1 MPGTRPNGF
10 AVPDQ
15 CDPVASEK
23 IKAQNDLMCRLR
35 DEARANA
42 ETMKL
47 SLLSEHYSLQHG
59 DFRAL
64 ALALARDFVP
74 GFQFKDPLRYLRH
87 PGPQFEERSGRPT
100 VWDTDRLLRLLN
112 DVESLKTRESVND
125 REALV
130 RLARRK
136 EWAAPER
143 HRGDLH
149 QWRETLESRL
159 QDAKQL
165 RRRVA
170 KLEADFAELSGSII
184 TEDKT
189 PNSGNPSDVC

>member
-1 MPGTRPNGF
+1 
-10 AVPDQ
+10 
-15 CDPVASEK
+15 
-23 IKAQNDLMCRLR
+23 MCSLR

-47 SLLSEHYSLQHG
+47 NLLSEHYGLQRG

-74 GFQFKDPLRYLRH
+74 GFQFADPLRYA
-87 PGPQFEERSGRPT
+87 GPQFDVEERSGRPR
-100 VWDTDRLLRLLN
+100 VWDTDSLLRLLN
-112 DVESLKTRESVND
+112 DVESLKTNESVSD
-125 REALV
+125 REALA

-143 HRGDLH
+143 HRGDSH

-159 QDAKQL
+159 QDGKRL

-170 KLEADFAELSGSII
+170 ELEAELREAQRMVI

-189 PNSGNPSDVC
+189 PNSGNPSDDC